1 MGDLINSEISHLKQ
15 RENKKSPELSGLAAE
30 LARFLPWL
38 TWLACTKTT
47 KFVSATQWLALGN
60 PAVKYGPR
68 LSPGSKGRGKRGE
81 VRCCLLLSTPSP
93 LFLFVSLCRATCGV
107 EVGVLFAMRDQ
118 KLGFNTEQ
126 NGQVYKHKNKNKS
139 FG

>member
-47 KFVSATQWLALGN
+47 KFVSATQYLALGN
-60 PAVKYGPR
+60 PAVKYGPVCAFSR
-68 LSPGSKGRGKRGE
+68 FQGQRQKR
-81 VRCCLLLSTPSP
+81 
-93 LFLFVSLCRATCGV
+93 
-107 EVGVLFAMRDQ
+107 
-118 KLGFNTEQ
+118 
-126 NGQVYKHKNKNKS
+126 
-139 FG
+139 